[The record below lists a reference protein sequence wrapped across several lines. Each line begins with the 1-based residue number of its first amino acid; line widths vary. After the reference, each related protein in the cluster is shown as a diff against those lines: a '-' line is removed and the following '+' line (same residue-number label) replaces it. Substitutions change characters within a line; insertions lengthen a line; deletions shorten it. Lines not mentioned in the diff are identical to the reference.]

1 MRLRLKFEGSN
12 SGSNMSAK
20 ELTERGFWDNYW
32 EIRNSEAAE
41 IKRSS
46 EVSSVNAIL
55 DVFDKYLPVNGD
67 FHVLEI
73 GGAPGQYLIYMAKNF
88 KYHLHSLDFSKIGN
102 EQTLR
107 NLTIADI
114 KIDIYE
120 NDLFSEN
127 LMEDLP
133 QFDIVYSLG
142 FIEHFYDLNQVV
154 KKHTDLLR
162 PGGILLLGVP
172 NLGGIYGFFL
182 RRTAPRLLG
191 IHNLEAMKNNN
202 WNKFE
207 KELNLTTLFK
217 GYVGG
222 FEPLA
227 MKKLERKNLMARSMH
242 FIAKRLVTIS
252 SFRLNLFRKFNS
264 RYWSTYL
271 IGIYKK
277 N

>member
-1 MRLRLKFEGSN
+1 
-12 SGSNMSAK
+12 MSAK

-154 KKHTDLLR
+154 KKHIDLLR

-182 RRTAPRLLG
+182 RRTAPRLLA
-191 IHNLEAMKNNN
+191 IHNLEAMKTNN
-202 WNKFE
+202 WNNFE

-242 FIAKRLVTIS
+242 FIAKRLGTIS
-252 SFRLNLFRKFNS
+252 SFRLNIFRKFNS
-264 RYWSTYL
+264 RYWSMYL